1 MERDR
6 LKLAFAGHFFS
17 FKLPSKP
24 KKKIKI
30 LKKCKKLLEISSL
43 CTCSPKIMIIW
54 CTVPQIWSETDR
66 NFFVIL
72 SHFLPFYPLPNDPK
86 KSKFC
91 KNKKRTWWYNHFTHV
106 YQKSQSYH
114 VCFLRYG
121 VQQMFLSFW
130 AIFCPLTTWKI
141 KILKNEKLPGDFI
154 IYKSTTND
162 NHMMYGS

>member
-17 FKLPSKP
+17 FKPPSKP

-91 KNKKRTWWYNHFTHV
+91 KNKN
-106 YQKSQSYH
+106 
-114 VCFLRYG
+114 
-121 VQQMFLSFW
+121 
-130 AIFCPLTTWKI
+130 A
-141 KILKNEKLPGDFI
+141 PGDI
-154 IYKSTTND
+154 IILHMCTK
-162 NHMMYGS
+162 NHNHIMYASWDTECNRCFCHFEPFFAL